1 MKNLYLVVIALV
13 ACTLP
18 LHAAVLQLNNGSVV
32 NGRVIERTQ
41 DRVRMD
47 VGGVVL
53 TYYND
58 EIASFQGDEEVVV
71 EPVSAAIPAVSKRE
85 SFTPSDDKSALVL
98 KFVELFGT
106 KAAMTQNLDQMIA
119 SLPPDQADS
128 FRKAFSVTEI
138 IDLLVPLYEKYFSV
152 EDLQA
157 YIEFY
162 SSPSGRKLVGNI
174 PSIMQESVAVSSKY
188 FEENMPQNLR
198 GATDP
203 VQE

>member
-1 MKNLYLVVIALV
+1 MKNLYLAAIALV
-13 ACTLP
+13 VCTLP

-32 NGRVIERTQ
+32 NGRVIERTE
-41 DRVRMD
+41 DRIRMD

-58 EIASFQGDEEVVV
+58 EIASFQGDEVVAA
-71 EPVSAAIPAVSKRE
+71 EPVSPAIPAVTKRAV
-85 SFTPSDDKSALVL
+85 PALSDDKSALVL

-106 KAAMTQNLDQMIA
+106 KAAMTQNLEQMIA
-119 SLPPDQADS
+119 SLPPDQAES
-128 FRKAFSVTEI
+128 FRKAFSVGEI
-138 IDLLVPLYEKYFSV
+138 IELLVPLYEKYFSV

-162 SSPSGRKLVGNI
+162 SSPSGRKLVSSI
-174 PSIMQESVAVSSKY
+174 PGIMQESVAVSSKY